1 LSPNLLTSVELG
13 ADAGFLAVS
22 MQVT

>member
-1 LSPNLLTSVELG
+1 MSVGLG
-13 ADAGFLAVS
+13 ADPGFLAVS